1 MFGSAGTRFWR
12 GVREPWQLMARMRA
26 HPPLWHRYWRI
37 VGIQVVVTVLAGAV
51 VFWVGKQGADVWRD
65 AFEPEPAPA
74 SSAPATTSA
83 ASPPAGGALPAA
95 TPGPTETRAARP
107 GEPSPAGAP
116 QAAKDAAAAAGEP
129 EEEVADEEEESD
141 AQDNSDARIEAAAR
155 ALEHAPPSERAKR
168 TTELLDRALS
178 RAKQKSEHVQRRTE
192 ASPVGGPEQTGEA
205 LQEERTELHDDL
217 EELRNDAE
225 ELASHPPTAF
235 AEARAQRRKLERR
248 LERLERRAADL
259 SSRGTPPLTMEEAG
273 AITAVRSALGT
284 ARSTERGL
292 RGRLNAILALLA
304 ALYASLSIAQAGVLA
319 MSRDFHD
326 ALSRELSLL
335 VQVAPE
341 DPPMR
346 PRIRLDVPWVRRKTN
361 RRVQFFLGFLPGIV
375 LISAVTSLLPLRRPL
390 VSLLTACWSAYWWVV
405 MTAGQT
411 ARAWS
416 PPETTPPPWYLRGWN
431 FLTTRVFLF
440 RWALPRAW
448 GGIWARFARRFYG
461 PSERVEEQPLEFAGL
476 ALSRAVALFPIFK
489 LLVRPVFPVAA
500 AHLLVEHAAL
510 ARLPVP
516 VTAMEVA
523 DAAARAPDPEARAHS
538 GVAG

>member
-1 MFGSAGTRFWR
+1 MLETAGTRFWR

-26 HPPLWHRYWRI
+26 HPPLWRRYWRI
-37 VGIQVVVTVLAGAV
+37 VGIQVAVTVVAGAV

-65 AFEPEPAPA
+65 AFEAEPAPA

-83 ASPPAGGALPAA
+83 SSPPAGGALPSA
-95 TPGPTETRAARP
+95 TPGPTGTGAARP
-107 GEPSPAGAP
+107 GASEAT
-116 QAAKDAAAAAGEP
+116 KDAVSAAGET

-141 AQDNSDARIEAAAR
+141 TEDDSDTQIEAAAR
-155 ALEHAPPSERAKR
+155 ELEHAPPSERAKR
-168 TTELLDRALS
+168 TAELLNRALS
-178 RAKQKSEHVQRRTE
+178 RAKQKSEHAPRPTG
-192 ASPVGGPEQTGEA
+192 ATPAGGAEQTREA
-205 LQEERTELHDDL
+205 LQEDRTELHDEL
-217 EELRNDAE
+217 EELRSNAE

-259 SSRGTPPLTMEEAG
+259 SRRGAPPLTAEEAG
-273 AITAVRSALGT
+273 AAAAVRSALGR
-284 ARSTERGL
+284 ARTTERGL
-292 RGRLNAILALLA
+292 RGRLSAILALLA

-335 VQVAPE
+335 AQVAPE

-361 RRVQFFLGFLPGIV
+361 RRVQFFLGFLPGLVFIW
-375 LISAVTSLLPLRRPL
+375 AVTALLPMRRPL

-416 PPETTPPPWYLRGWN
+416 PPETTPPPWYLRGWS

-461 PSERVEEQPLEFAGL
+461 PSERVEEQPFEFAGL
-476 ALSRAVALFPIFK
+476 ALSRALALLPLFK

-500 AHLLVEHAAL
+500 AHLLVEHAAM
-510 ARLPVP
+510 ARIPVP
-516 VTAMEVA
+516 VTALEVA